1 MAICNIDASFIDCN
15 LKYKDLI
22 PVIEECMAN
31 FSRRIKG
38 EIEQPV
44 RTVVRAENSD
54 GSFFIMPVYSKKENI
69 FINKIVTVFPN
80 NASQGIPVHQSLLW
94 LYSGSTGVPKAI
106 MHCDS
111 ITLMRTAAA
120 SAVATKYLAP
130 KNSKIHTI
138 LGAGGQAHSH
148 LEALAAICNFDDV
161 RVWNHNYPKAE
172 AFAKKHGVKAY
183 QSAEEAVRGAD
194 VITLVTLASTPVLF
208 KDWVKEG
215 AHINGTRILNY
226 LVSQLSL
233 LNLCLTIAVGAPV
246 PFQQEIEPA
255 LMRAAVVY
263 VDSLEG
269 ALKESG
275 DIIKS
280 QAPVFGEI
288 GEMILGKVET
298 KQNETTIFKSLGMA
312 MEDLVTANLVY
323 NRFMQLQSST

>member
-1 MAICNIDASFIDCN
+1 MATCNIEESFIKCN

-22 PVIEECMAN
+22 PVIEECIAN
-31 FSRRIKG
+31 FSRRVKG
-38 EIEQPV
+38 EIDQPV

-215 AHINGTRILNY
+215 AHIN
-226 LVSQLSL
+226 
-233 LNLCLTIAVGAPV
+233 AVGAPV